1 MTRSFPIS
9 LAVSALSVL
18 LAAGASSAAGA
29 GTLSRD
35 ALQRKLLDTCVYRQF
50 QEKGV
55 ERMSMIEDCRCAT
68 KAAMT
73 GMEGDS
79 FDEPRSGG
87 LTGPQDQAI
96 RAGIQS
102 CFKTRK

>member
-1 MTRSFPIS
+1 MTRSVSLS
-9 LAVSALSVL
+9 LAVSALTLL
-18 LAAGASSAAGA
+18 LAASASSAAGA
-29 GTLSRD
+29 GTISRD
-35 ALQRKLLDTCVYRQF
+35 TLQRRLLDACVYRQF
-50 QEKGV
+50 QVKDM
-55 ERMSMIEDCRCAT
+55 ERMSMIENCRCAT

-102 CFKTRK
+102 CFKTKK

>member
-1 MTRSFPIS
+1 MKRSVSLS

-29 GTLSRD
+29 GTISRD
-35 ALQRKLLDTCVYRQF
+35 TLQRKLLDACVYRQF
-50 QEKGV
+50 EVKDM
-55 ERMSMIEDCRCAT
+55 ERMSMIENCRCAT
-68 KAAMT
+68 KAAMN
-73 GMEGDS
+73 GIEGDS

-96 RAGIQS
+96 RAGIQT
-102 CFKTRK
+102 CFKARK